1 MPARIMP
8 GAGRSRNALA
18 THATICHSVD
28 SAHGHAMLIRTW
40 RDKINRKPQGSALA
54 DPSIPHPSDP
64 AENLLRRRLITGA
77 CMMAIFMA
85 AVEGTIVATAMPT
98 IVAELGGFHLFS
110 WVFTAYFLAQAVT
123 TPIYGRLAD
132 LFGRKRVFFVGAS
145 IFLIGSTA
153 CGLTSSM
160 VPLIAFRT
168 LQGLGAGAIQ
178 SIATTIIGDIYAPAE
193 RARLQGWLSSV
204 WGLAALIGPVLG
216 AFIVEHL
223 HWAFVF
229 WINLPIGIVAI
240 AILAIFLHE
249 RLTPRRHHIDYSGSA
264 LLMLGV
270 GAIMMVVVQAQSLD
284 GFVTTAL
291 LIAGTLALVL
301 LVVNERRSR
310 EPIVPFAL
318 LRNRIIAAG
327 SLGGLAIGA
336 LLTCVVGFLPTYVQ
350 GAMGRSPTT
359 TGIVIAVLSVV
370 WALAS
375 IVAGRLM
382 VRTSYRLT
390 GSVGALALISGCAI
404 LIALNESNSLTLV
417 NGGAV
422 LIGVGMGFCN
432 TTFLVSVQAS
442 VGWSERGA
450 ATSSVLFMR
459 TIGQALGAGIAGA
472 ILNFSLARAAPAAG
486 ETLNQLLEPS
496 LRANLDP
503 QTIAQLSHA
512 IASSL
517 HDVYVIAGVLAALTL
532 ALIPLLPAGV
542 SPTRSGKGSG
552 AD

>member
-1 MPARIMP
+1 
-8 GAGRSRNALA
+8 
-18 THATICHSVD
+18 
-28 SAHGHAMLIRTW
+28 
-40 RDKINRKPQGSALA
+40 
-54 DPSIPHPSDP
+54 
-64 AENLLRRRLITGA
+64 LLRRRLITGA

-98 IVAELGGFHLFS
+98 IVAELGGFRLFS

-132 LFGRKRVFFVGAS
+132 LFGRKRVFFVGS
-145 IFLIGSTA
+145 CIFLIGSTA
-153 CGLTSSM
+153 CGLTYSM

-204 WGLAALIGPVLG
+204 WGLAAVIGPVLG

-240 AILAIFLHE
+240 AILAMFLRE
-249 RLTPRRHHIDYSGSA
+249 QLNPRQRHVDYVGSA

-270 GAIMMVVVQAQSLD
+270 GAIMMVVVQAESLD
-284 GFVTTAL
+284 RPVIAAL
-291 LIAGTLALVL
+291 LISGALALTL

-318 LRNRIIAAG
+318 FGHRIIAAG
-327 SLGGLAIGA
+327 NLGGLAIGA

-359 TGIVIAVLSVV
+359 TGIVIAVLSVA

-375 IVAGRLM
+375 IGAGRLM

-390 GSVGALALISGCAI
+390 GAFGALALISGCAL
-404 LIALNESNSLTLV
+404 LIALDLIALDESNSLALV
-417 NGGAV
+417 NSGAV
-422 LIGVGMGFCN
+422 LIGIGMGFCN
-432 TTFLVSVQAS
+432 TTFLVAVQTS

-450 ATSSVLFMR
+450 ATSSMLFMR

-472 ILNFSLARAAPAAG
+472 ILNFSLARAAPSAG

-496 LRANLDP
+496 LRASLDP
-503 QTIAQLSHA
+503 AQIEQLSHA

-532 ALIPLLPAGV
+532 ALIALLPAGL
-542 SPTRSGKGSG
+542 SPTRSAKANGPG
-552 AD
+552 

>member
-1 MPARIMP
+1 MADSSVPRP
-8 GAGRSRNALA
+8 S
-18 THATICHSVD
+18 HAV
-28 SAHGHAMLIRTW
+28 
-40 RDKINRKPQGSALA
+40 
-54 DPSIPHPSDP
+54 
-64 AENLLRRRLITGA
+64 ENLLRRRLITAA
-77 CMMAIFMA
+77 CMTAIFMA

-98 IVAELGGFHLFS
+98 IVAELGGFQLFS

-132 LFGRKRVFFVGAS
+132 LFGRKRVFFVGAC

-153 CGLTSSM
+153 CGLTSTM
-160 VPLIAFRT
+160 LTLIAFRT

-204 WGLAALIGPVLG
+204 WGLAAVIGPVLG

-229 WINLPIGIVAI
+229 WINLPIGLAAI
-240 AILAIFLHE
+240 AILAVFLHE
-249 RLTPRRHHIDYSGSA
+249 RLTPRAHQIDYLGSG

-270 GAIMMVVVQAQSLD
+270 GAIMVVVVQAEALQRP
-284 GFVTTAL
+284 VIAAL
-291 LIAGTLALVL
+291 LIAGTLALIL
-301 LVVNERRSR
+301 LVMNERRSR

-327 SLGGLAIGA
+327 NLGGLAIGA

-350 GAMGRSPTT
+350 GAMGRTPTT

-370 WALAS
+370 WATAS
-375 IVAGRLM
+375 VVAGRLM

-390 GSVGALALISGCAI
+390 GAFGALALIFGCAI
-404 LIALNESNSLTLV
+404 LIALDETNSLALV
-417 NGGAV
+417 NAGAV
-422 LIGVGMGFCN
+422 LIGLGMGFCN
-432 TTFLVSVQAS
+432 TTFLVSVQTS
-442 VGWSERGA
+442 VGWGERGA

-472 ILNFSLARAAPAAG
+472 ILNFSLARAAPSAS
-486 ETLNQLLEPS
+486 ETLNQLLSPS
-496 LRANLDP
+496 LRAVLDP
-503 QTIAQLSHA
+503 QTINQLSHA

-517 HDVYVIAGVLAALTL
+517 HEVYVIAGVLAGLTL
-532 ALIPLLPAGV
+532 ALIPLLPAGA
-542 SPTRSGKGSG
+542 SPTQAVKARGG
-552 AD
+552 D

>member
-1 MPARIMP
+1 MA
-8 GAGRSRNALA
+8 
-18 THATICHSVD
+18 D
-28 SAHGHAMLIRTW
+28 S
-40 RDKINRKPQGSALA
+40 
-54 DPSIPHPSDP
+54 SIPHPSDP
-64 AENLLRRRLITGA
+64 AEHSWRRRLITGA

-98 IVAELGGFHLFS
+98 IVAELGGFRLFS

-132 LFGRKRVFFVGAS
+132 LFGRKPVFFVGS
-145 IFLIGSTA
+145 CIFLIGSTA
-153 CGLTSSM
+153 CGLTSGM
-160 VPLIAFRT
+160 VMLIAFRT

-204 WGLAALIGPVLG
+204 WGLAAVIGPVLG

-240 AILAIFLHE
+240 GILAIFLRE
-249 RLTPRRHHIDYSGSA
+249 QLNQRQHHIDYAGSA

-270 GAIMMVVVQAQSLD
+270 GAVMMVVVQAQSLERP
-284 GFVTTAL
+284 VIAAL
-291 LIAGTLALVL
+291 LIAGTLALIL

-318 LRNRIIAAG
+318 LGHRVIAAG
-327 SLGGLAIGA
+327 NLGGLAIGA

-359 TGIVIAVLSVV
+359 TGVVIAVLSVA

-375 IVAGRLM
+375 IGAGRLM

-390 GSVGALALISGCAI
+390 GSIGALNLICGCAI
-404 LIALNESNSLTLV
+404 LIALDTIALDPSHALV
-417 NGGAV
+417 WVNIGAL
-422 LIGVGMGFCN
+422 LIGIGMGFCN
-432 TTFLVSVQAS
+432 TTFLVAVQTS

-450 ATSSVLFMR
+450 ATSSMLFMR

-472 ILNFSLARAAPAAG
+472 ILNFSLARTAPTAG
-486 ETLNQLLEPS
+486 ETLNQLLSPS
-496 LRANLDP
+496 LRASLDP
-503 QTIAQLSHA
+503 QTIDPLSHA

-517 HDVYVIAGVLAALTL
+517 HEVYVIAGVLAALTL
-532 ALIPLLPAGV
+532 ALVAMLPAGM
-542 SPTRSGKGSG
+542 SPTRSAKGSG
-552 AD
+552 PG

>member
-1 MPARIMP
+1 
-8 GAGRSRNALA
+8 L
-18 THATICHSVD
+18 THPS
-28 SAHGHAMLIRTW
+28 
-40 RDKINRKPQGSALA
+40 PA
-54 DPSIPHPSDP
+54 DPQAPRLPDP
-64 AENLLRRRLITGA
+64 AENLFRRRLITAA

-98 IVAELGGFHLFS
+98 IVAELGGFGLFS

-132 LFGRKRVFFVGAS
+132 LFGRKRVFFTGAC

-153 CGLTSSM
+153 CGLTSGM
-160 VPLIAFRT
+160 LALIAFRT

-204 WGLAALIGPVLG
+204 WGLAAVIGPVLG

-229 WINLPIGIVAI
+229 WINLPIGIAAI
-240 AILAIFLHE
+240 AILAVFLVE
-249 RLTPRRHHIDYSGSA
+249 RLTPRQHQIDYLGSG

-270 GAIMMVVVQAQSLD
+270 GAVMMVVVQADSLERPVIA
-284 GFVTTAL
+284 GL
-291 LIAGTLALVL
+291 LIIGTLALIL
-301 LVVNERRSR
+301 LALNERRSR
-310 EPIVPFAL
+310 EPIVPFRL

-327 SLGGLAIGA
+327 NLGGLAIGA

-350 GAMGRSPTT
+350 GAMGRTPTT

-370 WALAS
+370 WAAAS
-375 IVAGRLM
+375 VVAGRLM

-390 GSVGALALISGCAI
+390 GALGTLALIAGCAI
-404 LIALNESNSLTLV
+404 LIALDESNSLTLV
-417 NGGAV
+417 NGGAA
-422 LIGVGMGFCN
+422 LIGLGMGFCN
-432 TTFLVSVQAS
+432 TTFLVSVQTS

-450 ATSSVLFMR
+450 VTSSVLFMR

-472 ILNFSLARAAPAAG
+472 ILNFSLARTAPAAG
-486 ETLNQLLEPS
+486 ETLNQLLAPD
-496 LRANLDP
+496 LRERLDP
-503 QTIAQLSHA
+503 QVIAQLSHA

-517 HDVYVIAGVLAALTL
+517 HQVYVIAGVLAALTL
-532 ALIPLLPAGV
+532 ALVGLIPAGA
-542 SPTRSGKGSG
+542 SPTQSAKPGGPG
-552 AD
+552 

>member
-1 MPARIMP
+1 
-8 GAGRSRNALA
+8 
-18 THATICHSVD
+18 
-28 SAHGHAMLIRTW
+28 
-40 RDKINRKPQGSALA
+40 
-54 DPSIPHPSDP
+54 
-64 AENLLRRRLITGA
+64 LLHRRLITGA

-98 IVAELGGFHLFS
+98 IVAELGGFGLFS

-132 LFGRKRVFFVGAS
+132 LFGRRNVFFVGS
-145 IFLIGSTA
+145 CIFLIGSTA
-153 CGLTSSM
+153 CGLITAM
-160 VPLIAFRT
+160 LPLIAFRT

-204 WGLAALIGPVLG
+204 WGLAAVIGPVLG

-229 WINLPIGIVAI
+229 WINLPIGVVAI
-240 AILAIFLHE
+240 AILATFLHE
-249 RLTPRRHHIDYSGSA
+249 RIHPRQHQIDFVGSA

-270 GAIMMVVVQAQSLD
+270 GAIMMVVVQAESLD
-284 GFVTTAL
+284 RSVIVAL
-291 LIAGTLALVL
+291 LIAGVLALIM

-318 LRNRIIAAG
+318 LGNRIIAAG
-327 SLGGLAIGA
+327 NLGGLAIGA

-350 GAMGRSPTT
+350 GAMGRSPST
-359 TGIVIAVLSVV
+359 TGVVIAVLSVI
-370 WALAS
+370 WAVAS

-390 GSVGALALISGCAI
+390 GAIGALALISGSTI
-404 LIALNESNSLTLV
+404 LIALDESNSLTWV
-417 NGGAV
+417 NVGAA
-422 LIGVGMGFCN
+422 LIGLGMGFCN

-442 VGWSERGA
+442 VGWGERGA

-472 ILNFSLARAAPAAG
+472 ILNFSLARTASAAS
-486 ETLNQLLEPS
+486 ETLNQLLAPS
-496 LRANLDP
+496 LRAGLDP
-503 QTIAQLSHA
+503 REIEQLSHA

-517 HDVYVIAGVLAALTL
+517 HEVYVIAGVLAALTL
-532 ALIPLLPAGV
+532 ALVPLLPAGA
-542 SPTRSGKGSG
+542 SPTRPKGN
-552 AD
+552 

>member
-1 MPARIMP
+1 
-8 GAGRSRNALA
+8 
-18 THATICHSVD
+18 
-28 SAHGHAMLIRTW
+28 
-40 RDKINRKPQGSALA
+40 LA

-98 IVAELGGFHLFS
+98 IVAKLGGFHLFS

-132 LFGRKRVFFVGAS
+132 LLGRKRVFFVGAS

-229 WINLPIGIVAI
+229 WINLPIGIAAI

-284 GFVTTAL
+284 GSVITAL
-291 LIAGTLALVL
+291 LIAGALALIL
-301 LVVNERRSR
+301 LVANERRSR
-310 EPIVPFAL
+310 EPIVPFQL
-318 LRNRIIAAG
+318 LGNRIIAAG

-390 GSVGALALISGCAI
+390 GALGALALISGCAI
-404 LIALNESNSLTLV
+404 LIALDESNSLTFV
-417 NGGAV
+417 NAGAV

-503 QTIAQLSHA
+503 RTIAQLSHA

-542 SPTRSGKGSG
+542 SPTRSAKGSG

>member
-1 MPARIMP
+1 LP
-8 GAGRSRNALA
+8 
-18 THATICHSVD
+18 D
-28 SAHGHAMLIRTW
+28 S
-40 RDKINRKPQGSALA
+40 
-54 DPSIPHPSDP
+54 SIPHPSDK
-64 AENLLRRRLITGA
+64 AENLLRRRLITAA

-85 AVEGTIVATAMPT
+85 AVEGTIVATAMPS
-98 IVAELGGFHLFS
+98 IVAELGGFGLFS

-132 LFGRKRVFFVGAS
+132 LFGRKRVFFVGS
-145 IFLIGSTA
+145 CIFLIGSTA
-153 CGLTSSM
+153 CGLISAM

-204 WGLAALIGPVLG
+204 WGLAAVIGPVLG

-229 WINLPIGIVAI
+229 WINLPIGVAAI

-249 RLTPRRHHIDYSGSA
+249 RIQLRQHHIDYVGSA

-270 GAIMMVVVQAQSLD
+270 GAIMMVVVQAESLD
-284 GFVTTAL
+284 RSIIWAL
-291 LIAGTLALVL
+291 LIAGTLALIL

-318 LRNRIIAAG
+318 LGNRIIAAG
-327 SLGGLAIGA
+327 NLGGLTIGA

-359 TGIVIAVLSVV
+359 TGLVIAVLSVV
-370 WALAS
+370 WAVAS

-390 GSVGALALISGCAI
+390 GAIGALALIFGCAI
-404 LIALNESNSLTLV
+404 LIALDENNSLTLV
-417 NGGAV
+417 NLGAA

-432 TTFLVSVQAS
+432 TTFLVSIQAS

-472 ILNFSLARAAPAAG
+472 ILNFSLARTAPAAS
-486 ETLNQLLEPS
+486 ETLNQLLSPS
-496 LRANLDP
+496 LRLGLDP
-503 QTIAQLSHA
+503 QKIDQLSHA

-532 ALIPLLPAGV
+532 ALVPLLPAGV
-542 SPTRSGKGSG
+542 SPTRPAKASG
-552 AD
+552 AG